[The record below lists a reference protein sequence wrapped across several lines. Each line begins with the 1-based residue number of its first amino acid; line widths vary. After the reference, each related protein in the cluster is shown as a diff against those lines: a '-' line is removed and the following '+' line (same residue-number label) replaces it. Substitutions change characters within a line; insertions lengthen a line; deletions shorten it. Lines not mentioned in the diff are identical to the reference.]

1 MKLYEKKCYAKDLI
15 NGKLYANRMVR
26 FVNWKGGGPAGRGD
40 RLEGVF
46 GLLQPGEGREFIIK
60 PTYLIDRNVV
70 PSSPNM
76 LAPSEAAGPIEISV
90 KQPERYVIFCITAI
104 SGCDF
109 KSLISKSIGD
119 LREQLGISEESIE
132 GFGEHAVLIEAKPFI
147 DRAVAA
153 IKSKG
158 YRQPHGLVRYYDY
171 QTFNGFL
178 PQMATFLKR
187 DKYRDLRE
195 YRFTID
201 TGIRA
206 NHAVTLNVG
215 DISDISVYRKLRV

>member
-171 QTFNGFL
+171 RTFNGFL

-187 DKYRDLRE
+187 NKYRDLRE

-201 TGIRA
+201 TGIRE
-206 NHAVTLNVG
+206 NRAVILNAG